1 MTTEPFQME
10 PWSWKRW
17 FGGFIEGGRYGKD
30 FAILLRLGILI
41 GIIGLVGYGAL
52 NLYERFTGKN
62 DKPQAQPQ
70 VINSGGAP
78 VDASKNQKDVKIL
91 PNWFH
96 FGGTKEDENQ

>member
-1 MTTEPFQME
+1 MAELLPKE

-41 GIIGLVGYGAL
+41 SIIALVAYGGA
-52 NLYERFTGKN
+52 NLWDRFFGK
-62 DKPQAQPQ
+62 DEKPQAQPQ

-78 VDASKNQKDVKIL
+78 VDARKAQSRWSIFDMSD
-91 PNWFH
+91 W
-96 FGGTKEDENQ
+96 FGGQKEEVSQ

>member
-1 MTTEPFQME
+1 MPEKE

-41 GIIGLVGYGAL
+41 SILGLVGYGAL
-52 NLYERFTGKN
+52 NLYERFTGKH
-62 DKPQAQPQ
+62 DKPVVQPV

-78 VDASKNQKDVKIL
+78 VDASKEQKAINIL
-91 PNWFH
+91 PKWFQ
-96 FGGTKEDENQ
+96 FVGMKDDVSQ